1 MHAVLKHGKYKAVD
15 RCTVAA
21 YHHGRQLS
29 WTEYPAGAV
38 IEVPRTVNG
47 FRYCLEWW
55 DIEYDCPDTGG
66 PQPRIER
73 LVK

>member
-1 MHAVLKHGKYKAVD
+1 MHSVLKHGKYKAVD
-15 RCTVAA
+15 RCTVMA

-38 IEVPRTVNG
+38 IEVPRTANG

-55 DIEYDCPDTGG
+55 DSEYDCPATGG

-73 LVK
+73 VGK